1 MEQRRACGFLD
12 RLHRGMGDATLRGDR
27 VEARPDLRRPAY
39 HLDAVPPRHVLLY
52 RGGRRKEAVAVLAQG
67 LEKRVVRHLRHDER
81 FHGQTLEPG
90 VERSPQRRV
99 LRGEE
104 ERRSVERLRKAPFV
118 PGSESRCG
126 EDGDAALPEKMSESA
141 DRRPLR
147 HGSVRQDQIERVP
160 REPGEKL
167 VRRRLGDYEPHL
179 SASRRSEKLAS
190 DELGERVHHPDAKL
204 LRPPGGTAAHHVQKL
219 AAEAEDL
226 VRVSVHDASHLGGLE
241 GAALALEELFAQRL
255 FESADLRAQ
264 RRVREPKLFRGPGD
278 SAFANGCPEVQEV
291 VVVEPFHLRQI
302 YRMRACE
309 GALLRYP
316 SPQRRSAVPRYAEG
330 ERWFPG
336 CVDAQLAVDRRL
348 GTGVFRRFRGIL
360 ATPLLE
366 WSKRI
371 AAAAAS
377 SRRSNSISAPRSSR
391 SGGPRYS
398 SCGTPQ
404 VEHRT
409 MIKLGFRL
417 QQNFGLVAKTC
428 RAGRFLGW
436 SPSRSP
442 FGGSVNS
449 VDHVRESRLR
459 C

>member
-1 MEQRRACGFLD
+1 MEQRRARGFLD
-12 RLHRGMGDATLRGDR
+12 GLYRGMGDATLRGDR
-27 VEARPDLRRPAY
+27 VEARSDLRRAAH

-52 RGGRRKEAVAVLAQG
+52 RGGRRKETVAVLAQG
-67 LEKRVVRHLRHDER
+67 LEERVVRHLRHDER

-90 VERSPQRRV
+90 VERPAQRRV
-99 LRGEE
+99 LSRQE
-104 ERRSVERLRKAPFV
+104 ERRSVQRLREAAFV
-118 PGSESRCG
+118 PGSESRCR
-126 EDGDAALPEKMSESA
+126 EDGDAALAEEVSESA
-141 DRRPLR
+141 DRRTLR
-147 HGSVRQDQIERVP
+147 HGSVRQDQIEGVA
-160 REPGEKL
+160 REPRQKL
-167 VRRRLGDYEPHL
+167 VRRRLGDHEPHL

-190 DELGERVHHPDAKL
+190 DELGERVHHPDAEL
-204 LRPPGGTAAHHVQKL
+204 LRPPRRTAAHHVQKL

-226 VRVSVHDASHLGGLE
+226 VRVPVDDASHLGGLE

-255 FESADLRAQ
+255 LQRADLRAE
-264 RRVREPKLFRGPGD
+264 RRMREPKLFRGAGD

-291 VVVEPFHLRQI
+291 VVVEPIHVEEI

-316 SPQRRSAVPRYAEG
+316 SPRREATTPPRGEAVGPDEREG
-330 ERWFPG
+330 EVRFRGTPRESAG
-336 CVDAQLAVDRRL
+336 SPSAFDAQLAVDRRL

-366 WSKRI
+366 CSKRI

-409 MIKLGFRL
+409 MINLGLRL

-428 RAGRFLGW
+428 RAGRFIG
-436 SPSRSP
+436 
-442 FGGSVNS
+442 
-449 VDHVRESRLR
+449 
-459 C
+459 